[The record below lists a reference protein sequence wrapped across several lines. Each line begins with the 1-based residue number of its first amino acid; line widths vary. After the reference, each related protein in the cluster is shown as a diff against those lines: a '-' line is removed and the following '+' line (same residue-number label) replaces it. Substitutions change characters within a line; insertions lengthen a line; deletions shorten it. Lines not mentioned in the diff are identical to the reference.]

1 MSVLNTT
8 PPTELAAKQAAFKQV
23 MLALSR
29 RHWVQLNEMQ
39 REAMNLLWHGQEKG
53 LHTLTVPEALEA
65 LGTDAVEMFDL
76 HSAFTAFIIATAA
89 ASQATPSIILP
100 SNAFTE
106 HVDGTI
112 TLDDPLAPY
121 DPQA

>member
-1 MSVLNTT
+1 MSILNTT

-39 REAMNLLWHGQEKG
+39 REAMDQLWHGKEKG
-53 LHTLTVPEALEA
+53 LHDLTVPQALEA

-76 HSAFTAFIIATAA
+76 HSAFTAFIVATATAA
-89 ASQATPSIILP
+89 GETPGIILP
-100 SNAFTE
+100 PNAFTE
-106 HVDGTI
+106 HEDGTI

-121 DPQA
+121 EP